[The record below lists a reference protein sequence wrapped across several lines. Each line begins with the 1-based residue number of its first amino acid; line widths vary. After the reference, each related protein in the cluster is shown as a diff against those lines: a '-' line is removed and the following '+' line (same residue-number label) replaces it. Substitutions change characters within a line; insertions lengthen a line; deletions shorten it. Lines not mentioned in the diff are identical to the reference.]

1 MALVIKTWNVSETA
15 GQNGEFI
22 HIHGRQSGLISFA
35 LSLLGISPTTTLVVD
50 AQSIRLEQGSLA
62 GFKRSVTPIL
72 HVSTTSAG
80 YKKPWKAALVITAIL
95 GVLLLFMPVFGQ
107 LIAVLVGLAYYFLT
121 QELFITYV
129 APEVKESI
137 EFKRSLIEGQNI
149 DEHAGERIVA
159 IIEMLVL
166 GHDKPRALG
175 AGNGGPGG
183 VKEALGRASEELS
196 VVAQRTRQRADT
208 IAAQAKDIGER
219 AVAKVSPMLEA
230 AGTKT
235 LEANVIP
242 MKCPGCGVS
251 VSAENAFCNECGRK
265 LR

>member
-1 MALVIKTWNVSETA
+1 MAA
-15 GQNGEFI
+15 
-22 HIHGRQSGLISFA
+22 
-35 LSLLGISPTTTLVVD
+35 
-50 AQSIRLEQGSLA
+50 
-62 GFKRSVTPIL
+62 
-72 HVSTTSAG
+72 
-80 YKKPWKAALVITAIL
+80 
-95 GVLLLFMPVFGQ
+95 VLL
-107 LIAVLVGLAYYFLT
+107 GLAYYFLT

-196 VVAQRTRQRADT
+196 VVAQRTRERADT